1 MSFPFWIHNDI
12 THFIYF
18 PYSLDLF
25 LEDLWFFPRIKLWY
39 HQEWSK
45 EYVEGSECIWGLEKF
60 RVSHI
65 LEIIIWLPKVQ
76 SDLGMGVYIWR
87 RLIFLNESNMTTP
100 YPRTT
105 INTRALTASFWPS
118 GCIISV
124 WDVHLCKVHPR
135 RVKWW
140 MIKKNHF
147 FFFLPAQ
154 FPVLLLRICP

>member
-1 MSFPFWIHNDI
+1 MSLPFWNRNDI

-25 LEDLWFFPRIKLWY
+25 PEDLWFFPRIKLYY

-45 EYVEGSECIWGLEKF
+45 EYIEGSECIWVLKKF

-65 LEIIIWLPKVQ
+65 LEIIIWFPKNIIW
-76 SDLGMGVYIWR
+76 LGYGCLYMSVSHFFKWIR
-87 RLIFLNESNMTTP
+87 HATL
-100 YPRTT
+100 YPHTT
-105 INTRALTASFWPS
+105 INTRALTVAFWPS

-124 WDVHLCKVHPR
+124 WDLHLFKVQPK

-140 MIKKNHF
+140 MIKKN
-147 FFFLPAQ
+147 FFFLPVQ